1 MSTSLT
7 ALVLTRFRSH
17 AHAKLETDGLPV
29 VLFGPNG
36 SGKTNILEAISL
48 LSPGRGL
55 RTASWLDV
63 LQIGSTDPWAVHG
76 ELQCAEEHF
85 SIGTGLE
92 RVPAPGQAGRRIVRI
107 DGETERPGALA
118 EVLRIV
124 WLTPAQDRIFSGGR
138 SARLKWYDRL
148 VVSLIPGH
156 ARAASS
162 FERAMRE
169 RQKLLEDFHAE
180 NSWITGLEQEMAKAG
195 AEMMSNRH
203 ETLNVLRAELNERR
217 GGPFP
222 HAEIALDSEEDFAV
236 VDSGDPTS
244 MDEDFFEHLKSVRR
258 RDAKVGR
265 ALSGP
270 HRANLAVHWA
280 EKAMPAGLSSTG
292 EQKALLVAMTLAHG
306 RAVIRAK
313 NTPSPLILLDEAC
326 AHLDPDRRAAL
337 IGELQSLSGQ
347 AWLTGTDRSLFEA
360 FGDKA
365 AFFQLS
371 DEGVT
376 RV

>member
-1 MSTSLT
+1 MSTSLS

-17 AHAKLETDGLPV
+17 THAKLETDGLPV

-63 LQIGSTDPWAVHG
+63 LQLGSEDPWAVHG
-76 ELQCAEEHF
+76 ELQRGTEHF
-85 SIGTGLE
+85 SLGTGLE
-92 RVPAPGQAGRRIVRI
+92 RVPAPGQSGRRIVRI

-118 EVLRIV
+118 ELLRIV

-138 SARLKWYDRL
+138 TARLKWYDRL
-148 VVSLIPGH
+148 VVSLIPSH
-156 ARAASS
+156 ARAAASY
-162 FERAMRE
+162 ERAMRE

-180 NSWITGLEQEMAKAG
+180 DAWIAGLEREMAKAG
-195 AEMMSNRH
+195 AALVINRH
-203 ETLNVLRAELNERR
+203 DTLMALQAELETRK

-222 HAEIALDSEEDFAV
+222 HADIALDSDEAFGIADPGKDKTLESDFL
-236 VDSGDPTS
+236 D
-244 MDEDFFEHLKSVRR
+244 HLREVRR

-270 HRANLAVHWA
+270 HRANLAVNWA
-280 EKAMPAGLSSTG
+280 EKDMPAGLSSTG

-337 IGELQSLSGQ
+337 IAELQSLSGQ
-347 AWLTGTDRSLFEA
+347 AWLTGTDRSLFDA
-360 FGDKA
+360 FGDRA

-371 DEGVT
+371 ETGVE

>member
-1 MSTSLT
+1 MSTALSS
-7 ALVLTRFRSH
+7 LVLTRFRSH
-17 AHAKLETDGLPV
+17 AHAKLETDGLPA

-55 RTASWLDV
+55 RTASWMDV
-63 LQIGSTDPWAVHG
+63 LQLNSADPWAVHA
-76 ELQCAEEHF
+76 ELRRTHEHF

-92 RVPAPGQAGRRIVRI
+92 RVPAHGQAGRRIVRI

-118 EVLRIV
+118 ELLRIV

-138 SARLKWYDRL
+138 TARLKWYDRL

-156 ARAASS
+156 ARAAAAY
-162 FERAMRE
+162 ERAMRE
-169 RQKLLEDFHAE
+169 RQKLLEDFRAE
-180 NSWITGLEQEMAKAG
+180 SSWIAGLEQEMAKAG
-195 AEMMSNRH
+195 AEMLVNRQ
-203 ETLNVLRAELNERR
+203 ETLLALQRELNERK

-222 HAEIALDSEEDFAV
+222 HADIALESDEDFAV
-236 VDSGDPTS
+236 TDGLNGDTL
-244 MDEDFFEHLKSVRR
+244 EDDYFDQLKSVRR

-270 HRANLAVHWA
+270 HRANLAVTWA
-280 EKAMPAGLSSTG
+280 EKSMPAGLSSTG

-337 IGELQSLSGQ
+337 IAELQSLSGQ
-347 AWLTGTDRSLFEA
+347 AWLTGTDRSLFDA
-360 FGDKA
+360 FGEKA

-371 DEGVT
+371 GTGVV

>member
-1 MSTSLT
+1 MSSALT

-17 AHAKLETDGLPV
+17 THAKLQTDGLPA

-63 LQIGSTDPWAVHG
+63 LQLGSSDPWAVHAD
-76 ELQCAEEHF
+76 LQRGPEQF

-92 RVPAPGQAGRRIVRI
+92 KVPPAGQSGRRIVRI
-107 DGETERPGALA
+107 DGETERPGTLA
-118 EVLRIV
+118 DLLRIV

-138 SARLKWYDRL
+138 SIRLKWYDRL
-148 VVSLIPGH
+148 VVSLVPGH
-156 ARAASS
+156 ARAAAGY
-162 FERAMRE
+162 ERAMRE
-169 RQKLLEDFHAE
+169 RQKLLEDFRAE
-180 NSWITGLEQEMAKAG
+180 DAWIAGLEREMARAG
-195 AEMMSNRH
+195 AEMLINRQT
-203 ETLNVLRAELNERR
+203 TLAALRAELQLRH

-222 HAEIALDSEEDFAV
+222 HAELALESGEDFGVFDAEN
-236 VDSGDPTS
+236 P
-244 MDEDFFEHLKSVRR
+244 ERLEAEFFEHLKNVRR

-270 HRANLAVHWA
+270 HRANLAVVWA
-280 EKAMPAGLSSTG
+280 EKNMPAGLSSTG

-337 IGELQSLSGQ
+337 VAELGTLSGQ
-347 AWLTGTDRSLFEA
+347 AWLTGTDRSLFSA
-360 FGDKA
+360 FGDAA
-365 AFFQLS
+365 AFFALS
-371 DEGVT
+371 DAGVE